1 LERPDVSIRKR
12 QSKEIGLEIKSLKK
26 HTKQWYT
33 AKMERNSE
41 KLRDLEAGINNL
53 ILLLMGDSSNIEEGN
68 ILQQKELERNNIL
81 MGTEEKWILR
91 SRAIWLS
98 SEENNIN
105 FFQNFANYNR
115 GRKHVWEIND
125 DNENIIIEKGSIKEA
140 TINHFKY
147 FYKAQ
152 DSINTVEQVKIMRFY
167 LTMLKDEETIKLFQP
182 VSMEELK
189 QVLFKF
195 KKEKS
200 PGLDGW
206 TFEFFTYFFDIFG
219 QDPLDMVEEMRR
231 LGSMVGILNS
241 TFLTLIPKANKPKTF
256 DDFFPISLC
265 NLCYKVI

>member
-1 LERPDVSIRKR
+1 
-12 QSKEIGLEIKSLKK
+12 
-26 HTKQWYT
+26 
-33 AKMERNSE
+33 MERNSE

-98 SEENNIN
+98 SEENNRI

-152 DSINTVEQVKIMRFY
+152 DSINTVEQVKIVRFY

-182 VSMEELK
+182 VSME
-189 QVLFKF
+189 
-195 KKEKS
+195 
-200 PGLDGW
+200 
-206 TFEFFTYFFDIFG
+206 
-219 QDPLDMVEEMRR
+219 
-231 LGSMVGILNS
+231 
-241 TFLTLIPKANKPKTF
+241 
-256 DDFFPISLC
+256 
-265 NLCYKVI
+265 